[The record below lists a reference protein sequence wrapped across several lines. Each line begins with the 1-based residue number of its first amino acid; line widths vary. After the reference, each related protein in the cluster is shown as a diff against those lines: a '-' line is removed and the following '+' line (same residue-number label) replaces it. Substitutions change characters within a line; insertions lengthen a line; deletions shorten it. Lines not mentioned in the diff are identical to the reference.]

1 MKEYKLG
8 TFFGQEIVL
17 KSNEESD
24 WVKKWENY
32 IESIKINAIEKYKDD
47 LTIKEM
53 ENKIKI
59 TKNSFWYKLGM
70 KLFYK
75 SKWR

>member
-1 MKEYKLG
+1 MKKYKLG
-8 TFFGQEIVL
+8 TFFGQEVVL
-17 KSNEESD
+17 KSDEEFD

-32 IESIKINAIEKYKDD
+32 IEGVKKQAVQEYKDD

-70 KLFYK
+70 KLFY
-75 SKWR
+75 